1 MYHTVPYRNLY
12 RHGVEEKV
20 LKLHIDSRDLSDT
33 FRDFIDITPSLRPN
47 DQKRIYSIPTPSG
60 TGQLQRFL
68 LRKGLEINFF
78 NAEFHRPVTMD
89 VDIHYPHLEI
99 SYTTSGS
106 GSWSASSQEY
116 AMIPGMSSL
125 IYVKEANMIAQLH
138 PNERMQHMELRIDLR
153 YFDNDLP
160 ELERLTRSSVFCKQT
175 AGSAQISLLVEQMK
189 QCPYQGAPQKLYLEG
204 KALELLALH
213 LAALEEEEPV
223 QQTTSKLTAED
234 IQCLYEAKDIL
245 TRTWKQPPSLLGLA
259 RLTGLNDYKLKLG
272 FKTLFGTTV
281 FGYVREL
288 RMNEARRVLER
299 GEANESQT
307 AMMVGYHNVSH
318 FASLFRKTYGYNPSE
333 CGLIASTSRHELHQI

>member
-1 MYHTVPYRNLY
+1 M
-12 RHGVEEKV
+12 
-20 LKLHIDSRDLSDT
+20 KLHIESRDLGDT
-33 FRDFIDITPSLRPN
+33 FGDFIDITPSLRAN

-78 NAEFHRPVTMD
+78 DAEFHRPVTMD

-106 GSWSASSQEY
+106 GSWSASSQEF
-116 AMIPGMSSL
+116 AMTPGMSSL
-125 IYVKEANMIAQLH
+125 IYVQEANMVAQLH
-138 PNERMQHMELRIDLR
+138 PNEQMQHMELRIDLR
-153 YFDNDLP
+153 CFNHELP
-160 ELERLTRSSVFCKQT
+160 ELERLTSRSVYCKQT
-175 AGSAQISLLVEQMK
+175 AGSAQIPLLVEQMK
-189 QCPYQGAPQKLYLEG
+189 QCPYQGSLQRLYLEG
-204 KALELLALH
+204 KALELLAFH
-213 LAALEEEEPV
+213 LDGLEEKESA
-223 QQTTSKLTAED
+223 QQITSKLTADD

-245 TRTWKQPPSLLGLA
+245 TRTWRQPPSLLGLA

-272 FKTLFGTTV
+272 FKALFGTTV

-299 GEANESQT
+299 GEANVSQT

-333 CGLIASTSRHELHQI
+333 CGRLTASTSRHELHKI